1 VHWLTLT
8 FLIALGVRLAVR
20 YWLSRRQIA
29 FVDAHRNEPPAP
41 FAGFISAAEHA
52 RAASYT
58 VAKEHLFV
66 IESALGAFVLLWL
79 TLGGGF
85 DAVGQTVGQLQLPAG
100 LHGTAHVLGVFL
112 IIGLVGLPVS
122 IYQTFVLEQRFGFNR
137 TTVRTFVLDV
147 VKTWAL
153 AATLGGGLVALLL
166 WIMDATGRYWWLV
179 GWLAWASVS
188 VVLTMA
194 WPRFIAPLF
203 NKFSPLDD
211 AALRGRIEALLERCG
226 FAAERIFVIDGSR
239 RSSHGNAYFT
249 GLGREKRV
257 VFFDTLLATLSP
269 GQVES
274 VLAHELAHF
283 KLRHIPQRLWLGF
296 FLGLLGFA
304 VLGYLTQRDWFQPAL
319 GVLAPSD
326 ATLLLLFVL
335 VSPTFTWI
343 FRPLAA
349 AWSRRHEFQADEF
362 AGRYSSAQ
370 DLADALVRLYRDNA
384 STLTPDPLYSFFHD
398 SHPPPAERIARLR
411 SLCGGTASAPVLR

>member
-1 VHWLTLT
+1 MSSPEPLSCKRPPSAWWRLPQAASWNPDCDRQGDQDVGT
-8 FLIALGVRLAVR
+8 FQAGEQPLRRDAPRGRGR
-20 YWLSRRQIA
+20 DSRADR
-29 FVDAHRNEPPAP
+29 DHDGR
-41 FAGFISAAEHA
+41 
-52 RAASYT
+52 RAA
-58 VAKEHLFV
+58 
-66 IESALGAFVLLWL
+66 
-79 TLGGGF
+79 
-85 DAVGQTVGQLQLPAG
+85 DD
-100 LHGTAHVLGVFL
+100 
-112 IIGLVGLPVS
+112 
-122 IYQTFVLEQRFGFNR
+122 RR
-137 TTVRTFVLDV
+137 R
-147 VKTWAL
+147 
-153 AATLGGGLVALLL
+153 AA
-166 WIMDATGRYWWLV
+166 
-179 GWLAWASVS
+179 
-188 VVLTMA
+188 
-194 WPRFIAPLF
+194 
-203 NKFSPLDD
+203 
-211 AALRGRIEALLERCG
+211 RGIEALLERCG

-283 KLRHIPQRLWLGF
+283 KLRHIPQRLWLGL

-343 FRPLAA
+343 FRPLAV

-398 SHPPPAERIARLR
+398 SHPPPAKRIARLR